1 MTISGE
7 KSAREIEAEA
17 AAWAAK
23 LDAMPDRDHPGLN
36 EWVSCSP
43 RHVGALLRAQAAL
56 ALFEPVSARAGRT
69 DVGTPGE
76 RRADG
81 RVPDESAPDEG
92 APARDARGGGAQ
104 AGSGHAPAWKRLTF
118 IGGGMAALVASLVA
132 VLLLDPSGERY
143 VTQTG
148 EVRSVAL
155 SDGSS
160 VLIDAGSRIDIAFD
174 AGHRDVRMQA
184 GKVLFRATH
193 DARRPFRVTVAQVV
207 ITDIGTAFQVTDDD
221 PVGDVEVLVTE
232 GAVRVDSPAGRISL
246 TAGQRARFPKH
257 AMDGPRPEAV
267 RLAPTDIE
275 RMLAWQ
281 EGRLEL
287 DGETLDSAVAEINRH
302 NRLHLRVG
310 SPALGRESL
319 YGSFHMDDVTGF
331 ARAAAASLG
340 AEARVEQ
347 DDIVIDPRKNHE
359 NR

>member
-1 MTISGE
+1 
-7 KSAREIEAEA
+7 
-17 AAWAAK
+17 
-23 LDAMPDRDHPGLN
+23 MPDRDHPGLN

-76 RRADG
+76 RRPDKRRADG
-81 RVPDESAPDEG
+81 RVPDESAPDER
-92 APARDARGGGAQ
+92 APARDARGGRAQ

-118 IGGGMAALVASLVA
+118 IGGGIAALVASLVA

-246 TAGQRARFPKH
+246 TAGQRARFPKR

-359 NR
+359 SR

>member
-36 EWVSCSP
+36 EWVARNP
-43 RHVGALLRAQAAL
+43 KHAGALLRAQAAL
-56 ALFEPVSARAGRT
+56 ALFAPPAAREARPAE
-69 DVGTPGE
+69 GT
-76 RRADG
+76 
-81 RVPDESAPDEG
+81 PDESG
-92 APARDARGGGAQ
+92 AAGDKPVGDSPAGGQKSSTRRRLTLMGGGV
-104 AGSGHAPAWKRLTF
+104 
-118 IGGGMAALVASLVA
+118 AALVASLVA
-132 VLLLDPSGERY
+132 MLLLHAPGERY
-143 VTQTG
+143 ETQTG

-174 AGHRDVRMQA
+174 ARHRDVRMQA
-184 GKVLFRATH
+184 GKVLFRAMH
-193 DARRPFRVTVAQVV
+193 DVQRPFRVIVAQVV

-221 PVGDVEVLVTE
+221 PQGDVEVLVTE
-232 GAVRVDSPAGRISL
+232 GAVRVDSPAGRVSL
-246 TAGQRARFPKH
+246 TAGQRARFPKRT
-257 AMDGPRPEAV
+257 MDGPRPEAV
-267 RLAPTDIE
+267 RLAPMDIE

-302 NRLHLRVG
+302 NRLRLRVG

-319 YGSFHMDDVTGF
+319 YGSFHMDDVAGF
-331 ARAAAASLG
+331 ARAAATSLG
-340 AEARVEQ
+340 AEARTER
-347 DDIVIDPRKNHE
+347 DDIVIDRRKNHE

>member
-1 MTISGE
+1 
-7 KSAREIEAEA
+7 
-17 AAWAAK
+17 
-23 LDAMPDRDHPGLN
+23 MPDRDHPGLN

-76 RRADG
+76 RRPDG
-81 RVPDESAPDEG
+81 CVPDESAPDEG
-92 APARDARGGGAQ
+92 A
-104 AGSGHAPAWKRLTF
+104 SAWKRLTF

-246 TAGQRARFPKH
+246 TAGQRARFPKR

-359 NR
+359 SR